1 MVSKKFMNITNK
13 TILIGPT
20 GFMGAS
26 FLEKHPEI
34 IGVSRKPLPE
44 HLTNQCVQIK
54 DDTDFSPLD
63 NVPFD
68 NVIFMIGCSDHHVL
82 NAHPSKAIEDNAIAL
97 SRFLWYLRDR
107 KRKVNKII
115 NFTTMLQYDTTKLQ
129 LPCDE
134 SQPRNP
140 SVNNYVLSKYVSE
153 LITQQHRDK
162 FSIIDVRMSNVYGP
176 TRLMRPDIVPS
187 TIWKLLEFSKVNV
200 WTKKPIRDF
209 IFVDD
214 VISAIM
220 KLLDTDYSGPVN
232 LGSGVGSS
240 VGELTHILEQLS
252 GVTIGDQ
259 DISVTGPMEFYQDIS
274 LLKSLIDWEPRYS
287 LFEGLSI
294 TWYAMKKFYEDNDGP
309 L

>member
-1 MVSKKFMNITNK
+1 MNITNK